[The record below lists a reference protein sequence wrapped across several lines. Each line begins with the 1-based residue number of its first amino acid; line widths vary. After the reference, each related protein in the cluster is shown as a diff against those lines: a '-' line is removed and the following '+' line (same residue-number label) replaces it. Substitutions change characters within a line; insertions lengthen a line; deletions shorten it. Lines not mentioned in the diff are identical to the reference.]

1 MLHEHITS
9 YLTSNSLYRSL
20 HAQVFYNYDMVHKS
34 LRMSVYLQPSKLC
47 LIQLI
52 YISYMAHMNK
62 YVTMYIY
69 IHTHLTTHLM
79 IKDKQLWLY
88 YSYIANCIDT
98 FSLICGADRT
108 NGFVDFLLLR

>member
-1 MLHEHITS
+1 
-9 YLTSNSLYRSL
+9 
-20 HAQVFYNYDMVHKS
+20 MVHKS

-69 IHTHLTTHLM
+69 TLNYPLNDKRHTTMAVL
-79 IKDKQLWLY
+79 
-88 YSYIANCIDT
+88 
-98 FSLICGADRT
+98 
-108 NGFVDFLLLR
+108 